1 MAHETTLCTAIE
13 AGYLEQE
20 VLLLAESLRRFGGR
34 RADMPL
40 VAVRPRKGPRIARAT
55 RRRLSELDVTLVD
68 DETLSVAYSWWAMAN
83 KPAALGYVEEN
94 ARTPNVSWIDGDM
107 MVLAEPGSFAPPKG
121 YDFIARAGEAY
132 DVASNGDDEKAE
144 FWRRLCDRF
153 DLDFNDFAQMTSY
166 PDEKPI
172 RAYWQGGLLT
182 YRRKLRFSRK
192 FREIYE
198 GILDGDIASKFAG
211 TYHTDQ
217 VSIALAVRAQGLKVA
232 QYDPRM
238 NFNVSPLDKT
248 NSAKLPITEV
258 RIMQYHGSLWP
269 ADYAWTRAFLAPL
282 PGDRIKLLDRYAPLG
297 QPGLLT
303 RLSRKLYQLP
313 RERKIKAY
321 EARVVR
327 Y

>member
-1 MAHETTLCTAIE
+1 MTHETTLCTAIE

-34 RADMPL
+34 RAGLPL

-55 RRRLSELDVTLVD
+55 RRRLSELDVTLVED
-68 DETLSVAYSWWAMAN
+68 DTLSVDYSWWAMAN
-83 KPAALGYVEEN
+83 KPAALCYVEEN
-94 ARTPNVSWIDGDM
+94 ARTPNVTWIDGDM
-107 MVLAEPGSFAPPKG
+107 MVLAEPGSFAPPEG
-121 YDFIARAGEAY
+121 YGFIARAGEAY
-132 DVASNGDDEKAE
+132 DVASNGHDEKAD
-144 FWRRLCDRF
+144 FWRRLCACF
-153 DLDFNDFAQMTSY
+153 GLDFDAFPDLTSY

-172 RAYWQGGLLT
+172 KAYWQGGLLT
-182 YRRKLRFSRK
+182 YPRDVRFSRK

-198 GILDGDIASKFAG
+198 ALLDGSIASTHAG

-217 VSIALAVRAQGLKVA
+217 VSIALAVQAQGLRAA

-238 NFNVSPLDKT
+238 NFNVNPLDKAG
-248 NSAKLPITEV
+248 SAKLPITDV
-258 RIMQYHGSLWP
+258 QLMQYHLSLWP
-269 ADYAWTRAFLAPL
+269 AEYSWTRDFLASL
-282 PGDRIKLLDRYAPLG
+282 PADRLELLDRYAPLG

-303 RLSRKLYQLP
+303 RISRKLYQLP
-313 RERKIKAY
+313 RNRKIKAY

>member
-1 MAHETTLCTAIE
+1 LAHETTLCTAIE

-34 RADMPL
+34 RAGLPL

-55 RRRLSELDVTLVD
+55 RRRLAELDVTLVE

-83 KPAALGYVEEN
+83 KPAALAYVEEW
-94 ARTPNVSWIDGDM
+94 ARTPNITWIDGDM
-107 MVLAEPGSFAPPKG
+107 MVLAEPERFAPPAG

-132 DVASNGDDEKAE
+132 DVASNGHDDKAE
-144 FWRRLCDRF
+144 FWQRLCDGF
-153 DLDFNDFAQMTSY
+153 GLDFSAFPDITSY

-172 RAYWQGGLLT
+172 KAYWQGGLLT
-182 YRRKLRFSRK
+182 YGREVRFSRK
-192 FREIYE
+192 FREVYE
-198 GILDGDIASKFAG
+198 TLLDGAIASKHAG

-217 VSIALAVRAQGLKVA
+217 VSIALAVQAQGLRTA

-238 NFNVSPLDKT
+238 NFNVSPLDKER
-248 NSAKLPITEV
+248 SAKLPITDI

-269 ADYAWTRAFLAPL
+269 ADYPWTRSLLDPL
-282 PGDRIKLLDRYAPLG
+282 PADRIEVLERYAPLA
-297 QPGLLT
+297 QPNVLT
-303 RLSRKLYQLP
+303 RISRKLYQLP
-313 RERKIKAY
+313 RDPQIKAY